1 MAMLKMFAPSA
12 VTPPSWNKKHCTIST
27 VVTTT
32 TAALGPSNAATSMP
46 PTRWPEVPPATG
58 KFTICAAN
66 KNAAARPSNG
76 TRRGGSS
83 RLTCRKAKPT
93 PAAEITAVATA
104 VLPSMN
110 PSGMCINFG

>member
-1 MAMLKMFAPSA
+1 MLKTLAPNA
-12 VTPPSWNKKHCTIST
+12 MTPPSWNKKHCTMST

-32 TAALGPSNAATSMP
+32 TAALGPSRAATSVP
-46 PTRWPEVPPATG
+46 PTRWPDVPPATG

-66 KNAAARPSNG
+66 RNAAARPSNG

-83 RLTCRKAKPT
+83 RRTCRRAKPT
-93 PAAEITAVATA
+93 PAAEITAVTAA

-110 PSGMCINFG
+110 PVRNMHKL